1 MRNKVVTKNITLQI
15 CVTAMF
21 AALLVGGKEALAAL
35 PNVEVVTLFTA
46 VCAYVWGLAVAVPA
60 IFVFIAVDVAI
71 WGFNTWV
78 IFYVIHWNV
87 VALVFWAFS
96 LWRLQN
102 VRLKAAIAT
111 VFATVLTV
119 CFGVLT
125 TAVDTTIGFTGGGFF
140 TDFTDF
146 GRRFAALYLAGV
158 SFFVTHIVCNTLVF
172 AVAFVPL
179 VALNAK
185 IKVRLFP
192 QTAVISQVTPEKDG
206 KPCVPETKAADQTCV
221 DVVFSQNDDAPLTVV
236 EPNDLAPDDGDE
248 STN

>member
-1 MRNKVVTKNITLQI
+1 MRNKVVAKNITLKL

-21 AALLVGGKEALAAL
+21 AALLVGGKQALATL
-35 PNVEVVTLFTA
+35 PNVEVVTLFCA

-60 IFVFIAVDVAI
+60 VFAFIAVDVAI

-78 IFYVIHWNV
+78 ISYVVHWNAI
-87 VALVFWAFS
+87 ALVFWAFS

-102 VRLKAAIAT
+102 PRFKAAVAT

-140 TDFTDF
+140 TDFSDF
-146 GRRFAALYLAGV
+146 GRRFAALYISGV
-158 SFFVTHIVCNTLVF
+158 PFFVTHIVCNTLLF

-179 VALNAK
+179 AMLNS
-185 IKVRLFP
+185 KVKLRLFP
-192 QTAVISQVTPEKDG
+192 QTPVVQDASKPTEADAEVTAQPDTDAQPASAE
-206 KPCVPETKAADQTCV
+206 ESAD
-221 DVVFSQNDDAPLTVV
+221 
-236 EPNDLAPDDGDE
+236 
-248 STN
+248 